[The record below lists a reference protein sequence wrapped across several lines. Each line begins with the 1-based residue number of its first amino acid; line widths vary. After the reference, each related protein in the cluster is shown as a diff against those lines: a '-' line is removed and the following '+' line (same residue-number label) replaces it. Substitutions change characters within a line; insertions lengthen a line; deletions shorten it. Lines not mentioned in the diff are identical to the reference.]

1 MTNLKFVEGTY
12 SGETLNGIIHGVGY
26 CMFDDGRRSSGIFFH
41 HKTEGTEIRDGLS
54 KSTKVLIFLCSEM
67 HTA

>member
-1 MTNLKFVEGTY
+1 MKFVGGIY

-26 CMFDDGRRSSGIFFH
+26 CVFDDGRKSSGISFH
-41 HKTEGTEIRDGLS
+41 HKKEGMEIRDGLS
-54 KSTKVLIFLCSEM
+54 KSTKVLIFLGSEM